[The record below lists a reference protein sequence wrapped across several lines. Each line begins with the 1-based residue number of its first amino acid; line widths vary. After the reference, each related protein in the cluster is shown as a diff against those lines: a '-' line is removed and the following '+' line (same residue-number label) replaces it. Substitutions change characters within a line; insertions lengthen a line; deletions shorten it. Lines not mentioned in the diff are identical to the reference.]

1 MNHFLNFKTK
11 KKVDEQTRNNALFDR
26 QNNRFQKKQYGKW
39 GVPAE
44 TETPIDRAKTTDYES
59 LLKLRNALQKQLNFK
74 ITLCTRIQVPNSVQK
89 NCKYCLKFVKIDR

>member
-89 NCKYCLKFVKIDR
+89 L